1 MNRRSSGLLL
11 SKAIEGFFNFKLAEA
26 VSLGT
31 IAGYRH
37 DLKHFIEHVGD
48 QNVENL
54 TADTAREFLGWLRTD
69 YKPKRFDGS
78 THPLSPKTLRNYW
91 ICLSS
96 FFAWLNREFGYD
108 DVMNKVPSPKTT
120 RAPVEPFSR
129 EQLELLLKA
138 AEYSEE
144 AKTTDRRKFRMRR
157 STAKRDSA
165 IILTLVDTGLRAT
178 ELCSLRTGDADMKTG
193 RIVVKHGVT
202 GGAKGGKGR
211 TVFLGKTARRAVWS
225 YLVGREDQ
233 GDDPELPLFLGKFER
248 PMNNSALLHLIKRLG
263 VRTGIKKCHPH
274 RFRHTFAITYLRS
287 GGDVFTLQSLLG
299 HSDLD
304 MVRHYARVAEIDVA
318 TVHKRASPADN
329 WHL

>member
-1 MNRRSSGLLL
+1 MNHRSSGLLL

-26 VSLGT
+26 ISLGT

-48 QNVENL
+48 QDVGNI
-54 TADTAREFLGWLRTD
+54 TADMARTFLGWLRTG
-69 YKPKRFDGS
+69 YIPKRFNGS

-96 FFAWLNREFGYD
+96 FFAWLHREFDYD
-108 DVMNKVPSPKTT
+108 DVMDKVPAPKAN

-144 AKTTDRRKFRMRR
+144 SKTTERRKFRMHR
-157 STAKRDSA
+157 STAKRDLA

-178 ELCSLRTGDADMKTG
+178 ELCSLNTGDVDMKTG
-193 RIVVKHGVT
+193 RIVIKHGVT

-211 TVFLGKTARRAVWS
+211 IVFLGKTARRAVWM
-225 YLVGREDQ
+225 YLVSREDQ
-233 GDDPELPLFLGKFER
+233 GDDPDERLFIGKFDR

-263 VRTGIKKCHPH
+263 VRAGVKKCHPH

-318 TVHKRASPADN
+318 QVHKRASPADN

>member
-1 MNRRSSGLLL
+1 MNHRSSGLLL

-26 VSLGT
+26 ISLGT

-48 QNVENL
+48 QDVGNI
-54 TADTAREFLGWLRTD
+54 TADMARTFLGWLRTG
-69 YKPKRFDGS
+69 YIPKRFNGS

-96 FFAWLNREFGYD
+96 FFAWLHREFDYD
-108 DVMNKVPSPKTT
+108 DVMDKVPAPKAN

-144 AKTTDRRKFRMRR
+144 SKTTERRKFRMHR
-157 STAKRDSA
+157 STAKRDLA

-178 ELCSLRTGDADMKTG
+178 ELCSLNTGDVDMTTG

-211 TVFLGKTARRAVWS
+211 IVFLGKTARRAVWM
-225 YLVGREDQ
+225 YLVSREDQ
-233 GDDPELPLFLGKFER
+233 GDDPDERLFIGKFDR

-263 VRTGIKKCHPH
+263 VRAGVKKCHPH

-318 TVHKRASPADN
+318 QVHKRASPADN

>member
-1 MNRRSSGLLL
+1 MNHRSSGLLL

-26 VSLGT
+26 ISLGT

-48 QNVENL
+48 QDVGNI
-54 TADTAREFLGWLRTD
+54 TADMARTFLGWLRTG
-69 YKPKRFDGS
+69 YIPKRFNGS

-96 FFAWLNREFGYD
+96 FFAWLHREFDYD
-108 DVMNKVPSPKTT
+108 DVMDKVPAPKAN

-144 AKTTDRRKFRMRR
+144 AKTTERRKFRMHR
-157 STAKRDSA
+157 STAKRDLA

-178 ELCSLRTGDADMKTG
+178 ELCSLNTGDVDMKTG

-211 TVFLGKTARRAVWS
+211 IVFLGKTARRAVWM
-225 YLVGREDQ
+225 YLVSREDQ
-233 GDDPELPLFLGKFER
+233 GDDPDERLFIGKFDR
-248 PMNNSALLHLIKRLG
+248 SMYSKF
-263 VRTGIKKCHPH
+263 GIIRISQKQ
-274 RFRHTFAITYLRS
+274 R
-287 GGDVFTLQSLLG
+287 
-299 HSDLD
+299 
-304 MVRHYARVAEIDVA
+304 
-318 TVHKRASPADN
+318 
-329 WHL
+329 

>member
-1 MNRRSSGLLL
+1 MNHRSSGLLL

-26 VSLGT
+26 ISLGT

-48 QNVENL
+48 QDVGNI
-54 TADTAREFLGWLRTD
+54 TADMARTFLGWLRTG
-69 YKPKRFDGS
+69 YIPKRFNGS

-96 FFAWLNREFGYD
+96 FFAWLHREFDYD
-108 DVMNKVPSPKTT
+108 DVMDKVPAPKAN

-144 AKTTDRRKFRMRR
+144 SKTTERRKFRMHR
-157 STAKRDSA
+157 STAKRDLA

-178 ELCSLRTGDADMKTG
+178 ELCSLNTGDVDMKTG

-211 TVFLGKTARRAVWS
+211 IVFLGKTARRAVWM
-225 YLVGREDQ
+225 YLVSREDQ
-233 GDDPELPLFLGKFER
+233 GDDPDERLFIGKFDR

-263 VRTGIKKCHPH
+263 VRAGVKKCHPH
-274 RFRHTFAITYLRS
+274 RFRHTFAIRPYLR
-287 GGDVFTLQSLLG
+287 
-299 HSDLD
+299 
-304 MVRHYARVAEIDVA
+304 
-318 TVHKRASPADN
+318 
-329 WHL
+329 